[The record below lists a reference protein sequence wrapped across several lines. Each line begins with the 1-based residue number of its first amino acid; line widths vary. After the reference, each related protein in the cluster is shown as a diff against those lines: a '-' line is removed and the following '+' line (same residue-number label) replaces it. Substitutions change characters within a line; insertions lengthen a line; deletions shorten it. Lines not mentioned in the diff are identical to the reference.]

1 MVRSSARTPGRA
13 LATFA
18 IGFLL
23 LDAVLFVYSGF
34 ALRRMANIVWGGICL
49 GLVAL
54 VLVLWRRYRR
64 AMWELEQDRRDL
76 RAEAESIRDLLHGRH
91 LHN

>member
-1 MVRSSARTPGRA
+1 MSAEPRTPGRA

-23 LDAVLFVYSGF
+23 LDAVLFAYSGF
-34 ALRRMANIVWGGICL
+34 ALHRMANIVWGGVCVV
-49 GLVAL
+49 LVAP
-54 VLVLWRRYRR
+54 VIVLWRRYRR
-64 AMWELEQDRRDL
+64 AMLELERDRREL
-76 RAEAESIRDLLHGRH
+76 RAEAESIRDLLHGKH

>member
-1 MVRSSARTPGRA
+1 MRSTARPPGRA

-23 LDAVLFVYSGF
+23 LDAVLFAYSGF
-34 ALRRMANIVWGGICL
+34 ALGRMMNVVWGGVCL
-49 GLVAL
+49 VFAAL
-54 VLVLWRRYRR
+54 VVGLWRRYRR
-64 AMWELEQDRRDL
+64 AMLDLERARHDL
-76 RAEAESIRDLLHGRH
+76 RAEADSIRELLHGKH

>member
-1 MVRSSARTPGRA
+1 VRSAARTPGRA

-23 LDAVLFVYSGF
+23 LDAVLFAYSGF
-34 ALRRMANIVWGGICL
+34 ALHRMANVVWGGICL
-49 GLVAL
+49 VLVAP
-54 VLVLWRRYRR
+54 VVVLWRLYRR

-76 RAEAESIRDLLHGRH
+76 RAEAESIRDLLHGKH

>member
-1 MVRSSARTPGRA
+1 VSPAQRTPSRA
-13 LATFA
+13 LTTFT

-23 LDAVLFVYSGF
+23 LDALLFVYSGV
-34 ALRRMANIVWGGICL
+34 ALHRTLNVVWGAVCV
-49 GLVAL
+49 LVAAL

-64 AMWELEQDRRDL
+64 AMLDLERDRRDL
-76 RAEAESIRDLLHGRH
+76 RAEAESIRDLLHSKH